1 MDAYDTGSHARH
13 GLDGPGGAPD
23 PAGGAESG
31 GGPEP
36 AGRAEPVGEAGARG
50 GSESVGAAEPGGAPE
65 TAGGAESAGVTG
77 PGGAPDPTG
86 GADRVAGVPGP
97 RPEASVPY
105 EGPTASVP
113 YEGPTAG
120 GAGSGPLTVV
130 VTDTYPEPRGGVAA
144 LSFRYR
150 IAAAVAVA
158 VVAVTVFVHIGM
170 VFLHVAP
177 SNTLTKEHGKAID
190 DWIYPEFEQ
199 NWKLFAPNPLQQNIA
214 VQVRAE
220 VKTAD
225 GGVRTTGWYDLSAED
240 GRAIDANPV
249 PSHTQQNELRRA
261 WDFFVAT
268 HDASNRATGTR
279 GSLAETYMR
288 RIVALR
294 LGRDDAAGKGG
305 TITQVQV
312 RSSTTNVP
320 PPPWSTERVTN
331 QPMYRM
337 LPWWPVTAADTAG
350 GAE

>member
-1 MDAYDTGSHARH
+1 MRSAGASESGGASEPAGSSETPGAGETTGAPETTGAAETNGAAEPAGPTDAA
-13 GLDGPGGAPD
+13 GAPD
-23 PAGGAESG
+23 PARAHRIAE
-31 GGPEP
+31 
-36 AGRAEPVGEAGARG
+36 
-50 GSESVGAAEPGGAPE
+50 
-65 TAGGAESAGVTG
+65 
-77 PGGAPDPTG
+77 
-86 GADRVAGVPGP
+86 VPGP
-97 RPEASVPY
+97 RPEAEATVPDS
-105 EGPTASVP
+105 GAHNGAHNGADG
-113 YEGPTAG
+113 GPTAG
-120 GAGSGPLTVV
+120 GAGSGPLSVV
-130 VTDTYPEPRGGVAA
+130 VTDTFPEPRGGVAA

-150 IAAAVAVA
+150 IAAALAVA
-158 VVAVTVFVHIGM
+158 VVSVVVFVHIGM

-177 SNTLTKEHGKAID
+177 SNTLTKAHGKAID

-288 RIVALR
+288 RIVVLR
-294 LGRDDAAGKGG
+294 LDRDDAAGKGG

-320 PPPWSTERVTN
+320 PPPWSTERVSN